1 MQQDQTKRVNIIG
14 AGLAGSEAAW
24 QLANRG
30 FLVDLYEMR
39 PQKKT
44 GAHQTG
50 NFAELVC
57 SNSLGSNL
65 PDRASGL
72 LKNELR
78 KLNSLLM
85 EIAESSSVPAGGAL
99 AVDRD
104 LFSKTIT
111 DTLSSHPNINII
123 REEVTKIPE
132 SPVIIASGPLTSDKL
147 SAEIIKLSGQDNFF
161 FFDAIAPIIN
171 LESIDLSIA
180 FKASRYDRGE
190 DDDGDYINCPFN
202 EKEYNKFVDALKTAE
217 RIQLKSFEEGINQ
230 GVRAGAHRFFEGCL
244 PIEVIANRGNLSMAF
259 GPLRPVGLFDPHT
272 KKRPFAALQL
282 RQDNI
287 AGDLYNLVGFQT
299 NLTFTEQKK
308 VFRLIPGLQNAT
320 FARYGQMHRNTFIA
334 SPILLKPTLQ
344 FAGRD
349 LLFFAGQITGVE
361 GYVGNIATGLIAGI
375 NLARVLNKL
384 TPLILPVTTMT
395 GALIEYVTT
404 ANMKDFQPM
413 KANFGILPPL
423 GVKIKNKMER
433 SKAYAD
439 RAINELTDFIDQHN
453 LEII

>member
-1 MQQDQTKRVNIIG
+1 MQQDQSKRVNIIG

-217 RIQLKSFEEGINQ
+217 RIQLKSFEEVINQ

-272 KKRPFAALQL
+272 KKRPFAVLQL

-299 NLTFTEQKK
+299 NLTFTEQKR

-344 FAGRD
+344 FAGHD

-395 GALIEYVTT
+395 GALIEYVTN

-423 GVKIKNKMER
+423 GIKIKNKMER

-439 RAINELTDFIDQHN
+439 RAINELTNFIDQHN
-453 LEII
+453 LEIF